1 MDQKIIQ
8 IGSSG
13 GVTIPKKGMDELGVK
28 VGDQVETEINFA
40 EKTYT
45 VKFKSKGSHA
55 VDPALL
61 QWTDEF
67 ISKNRELL
75 ERLKNK

>member
-13 GVTIPKKGMDELGVK
+13 GVTIPKKGLEQLGVK
-28 VGDQVETEINFA
+28 VGDSVETDINFA

-45 VKFKSKGSHA
+45 VKFKSDSSPKIS
-55 VDPALL
+55 LEIL

-67 ISKNRELL
+67 ISKNKELL

>member
-8 IGSSG
+8 IGSSA
-13 GVTIPKKGMDELGVK
+13 GVTIPKKGMEELGVK
-28 VGDQVETEINFA
+28 VGDEVKTEINFA

-45 VKFKSKGSHA
+45 VKFKSKSSPTI
-55 VDPALL
+55 DPAIL
-61 QWTDEF
+61 QWTDDF